1 MTHLEQELQNL
12 KNDTIEMMNLVLN
25 QFQKTQVALV
35 DFNLDIVREVK
46 HLEKRVDAF
55 ELKISMDCEN
65 ALALF
70 NPVAIDLR
78 FILAVLKMVTSVERL
93 GDYAKS
99 MTSTIGKFQRP
110 VNQELLDKTQVKKMF
125 EICSKMLGCVQVAF
139 DTDNSNLAR
148 QPLSLDDEL
157 DAINDSAEPVLV
169 QWMKDHP
176 DDIENA
182 LHLLLIIRRLER
194 FGDQVKNIAHEIIFH
209 HEAKML
215 KHHKKQIKNIKD
227 GLGRETEGGVAP

>member
-12 KNDTIEMMNLVLN
+12 KADTIEMMNLVLS

-35 DFNLDIVREVK
+35 EYDIDIVREVK

-70 NPVAIDLR
+70 SPVAIDLR

-99 MTSTIGKFQRP
+99 MTAIISRFQQP
-110 VNQELLDKTQVKKMF
+110 VNQELLEMSQIKKMF
-125 EICSKMLGCVQVAF
+125 ELAAKMLQCVQSAF
-139 DTDNSNLAR
+139 DTDNSQLAR
-148 QPLSLDDEL
+148 KPLALDDEL
-157 DAINDSAEPVLV
+157 DALDNAAELAIL

-182 LHLLLIIRRLER
+182 VHLLLIVKRLER

-209 HEAKML
+209 LEAKML
-215 KHHKKQIKNIKD
+215 KHHKKQIKRVKEE
-227 GLGRETEGGVAP
+227 LEGESNS